1 MQILEPFFGSG
12 SPMWMGAPPQATA
25 LMPPASSN
33 PQSLASAT
41 FNVAPSF
48 STPAAYT
55 TTGFPPTAFG
65 HLTTVPPYSYQPV
78 LTAPGLIAAVATRRG
93 QPHGPTNDPELEDF
107 LYDVLELLPGAND
120 VEVRSDGG
128 RVALT
133 GTVPHKR
140 LKRDI
145 GEIAWAL
152 GAVSDVQNNLA
163 IATRRRSRPAIRE
176 AETQPSGSARKQA

>member
-12 SPMWMGAPPQATA
+12 GPMWMGMPPQAA
-25 LMPPASSN
+25 GLMPAFSPPPQPLTSAASPPPALAN
-33 PQSLASAT
+33 PMP
-41 FNVAPSF
+41 F
-48 STPAAYT
+48 T
-55 TTGFPPTAFG
+55 TAGFPLTAFG
-65 HLTTVPPYSYQPV
+65 QLTTVPPYSYQPI
-78 LTAPGLIAAVATRRG
+78 LTAPGLIAAVAMRRG
-93 QPHGPTNDPELEDF
+93 QPHGPTNDQEVEDF

-128 RVALT
+128 RVTLT
-133 GTVPHKR
+133 GSVPHKR

-152 GAVSDVQNNLA
+152 TAVSDVHNNVA

-176 AETQPSGSARKQA
+176 AETQQAGPARKQA

>member
-12 SPMWMGAPPQATA
+12 SPMWIGAPPQATA
-25 LMPPASSN
+25 LMPPLSSN
-33 PQSLASAT
+33 PQSLAST
-41 FNVAPSF
+41 SFNVAPSF
-48 STPAAYT
+48 STPAAYS

-65 HLTTVPPYSYQPV
+65 HLTTVPPYAYQPV
-78 LTAPGLIAAVATRRG
+78 LTAPGLITAVATRRG
-93 QPHGPTNDPELEDF
+93 QPHGPTNDQELEDF

-128 RVALT
+128 RLALT

-176 AETQPSGSARKQA
+176 ADTQPSGPARKQA

>member
-25 LMPPASSN
+25 LMPALSPN
-33 PQSLASAT
+33 PQSFAPTT
-41 FNVAPSF
+41 FNMAPSF
-48 STPAAYT
+48 SSPAAYT
-55 TTGFPPTAFG
+55 TTGFPTTAFG
-65 HLTTVPPYSYQPV
+65 QLTTVPPYAYQLI
-78 LTAPGLIAAVATRRG
+78 LTAPALITAVATRRG
-93 QPHGPTNDPELEDF
+93 QPQGPTNDPELEDF

-128 RVALT
+128 RLALS

-152 GAVSDVQNNLA
+152 GAVTDVQNTLT

-176 AETQPSGSARKQA
+176 AEAQPSGPARKQA